1 MLIQSKFHNYIP
13 LKKYE
18 GFNKKKDVIE
28 KKTFVVKFF
37 LKNVP
42 NKK

>member
-28 KKTFVVKFF
+28 KKNICGKILFEE
-37 LKNVP
+37 P